1 MPEKPEVITVTK
13 KLEKK
18 LLGRKITDCKVYYE
32 PIIDYPTS
40 KEFISRIKGQTM
52 NSFSTRGKWIV
63 IELDIVKEIV
73 ERIME
78 NTYQLNVPLKVDIEV
93 GNDWYEAK

>member
-13 KLEKK
+13 KLEKR

-32 PIIDYPTS
+32 PIIDYPSS
-40 KEFISRIKGQTM
+40 KEFIKKIKNQTI

-63 IELDIVKEIV
+63 IELDTDYLLVHL
-73 ERIME
+73 RM
-78 NTYQLNVPLKVDIEV
+78 
-93 GNDWYEAK
+93 